1 VRTFAL
7 PRIRGVDRTGAKF
20 RRPADFSLAKIL
32 EGSFAVFEGGR
43 AARVRLRFTGVAA
56 RLVGERVWHA
66 SQQLVRD
73 KKGLV
78 LEMKVGLS
86 PDLRQWILGWGGEVE
101 VLEPADLR
109 RELARAAAAAVRVHG
124 EGSARRRGSGK

>member
-1 VRTFAL
+1 MEK
-7 PRIRGVDRTGAKF
+7 TGAKF
-20 RRPADFSLAKIL
+20 RRPAGFSLAKIL

-43 AARVRLRFTGVAA
+43 AVRVRLRFTGVAA
-56 RLVGERVWHA
+56 RLVGERVWHS

-73 KKGLV
+73 KTGLV

-109 RELARAAAAAVRVHG
+109 RELARAATAAVRVHRDG
-124 EGSARRRGSGK
+124 TKRARGNRQQ